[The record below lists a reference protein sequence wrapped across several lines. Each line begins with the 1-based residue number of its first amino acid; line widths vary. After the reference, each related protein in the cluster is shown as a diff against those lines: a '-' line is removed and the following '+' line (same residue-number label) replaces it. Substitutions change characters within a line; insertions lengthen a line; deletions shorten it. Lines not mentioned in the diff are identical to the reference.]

1 MAAPPVK
8 SGYISSGP
16 DLQLNYLEWGDPSAP
31 PVLLIIGLTNFAYA
45 WNETALAL
53 ADRYRCVA
61 LNLRGHGDSGPS
73 PEREYSFDL
82 WDTDVQALVTT
93 LELDRPVIMGHSLG
107 GRVAF
112 VYGARHPEHTQGVV
126 VVDVGPGFPEE
137 AAATVQKEFFGKMPA
152 DYESWEAGLAYRRLR
167 QSPSISDE
175 TLEARAPY
183 ALRQLPDGRVIPKHD
198 PLLRDEWLGDKPPA
212 RAQAHTWLWQDLANL
227 QAPMLIVKGE
237 KTPFLTH
244 ELCDQM
250 CATTKGE
257 ARWAEI
263 PGTTHAIMD
272 DNLPGFLKE
281 VEPFTAACMRA

>member
-1 MAAPPVK
+1 MAVPPVK
-8 SGYISSGP
+8 SEYISSGP
-16 DLQLNYLEWGDPSAP
+16 DLQLNYLEWGGPSAP

-93 LELDRPVIMGHSLG
+93 LGLDRPVIMGHSLG

-112 VYGARHPEHTQGVV
+112 VYGTRHPEHIQGVV
-126 VVDVGPGFPEE
+126 VVDTGPGFPEA
-137 AAATVQKEFFGKMPA
+137 AAATVQKEFFGKMLA

-175 TLEARAPY
+175 IMEARAPY

-212 RAQAHTWLWQDLANL
+212 QAHTWLWQDLANL

-244 ELCDQM
+244 GLCDQM
-250 CATTKGE
+250 CAATEGE
-257 ARWAEI
+257 ARWAGI

-272 DNLPGFLKE
+272 DNLPWFLKE
-281 VEPFTAACMRA
+281 VEPFTAACMGA